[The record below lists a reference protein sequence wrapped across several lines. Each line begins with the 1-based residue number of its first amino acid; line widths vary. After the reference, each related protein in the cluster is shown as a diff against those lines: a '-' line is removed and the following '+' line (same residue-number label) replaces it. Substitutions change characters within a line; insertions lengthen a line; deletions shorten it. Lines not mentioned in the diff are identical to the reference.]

1 LTTTTSSIKG
11 IGMTSSY
18 KVQSRGACERHCHRW
33 APASGRP
40 LVEIPDL
47 ADFLRIARG
56 GVYGH
61 LRALEKNPARN
72 PAGLVARKGDCGY
85 RDEWR
90 LEQDRGDRQ
99 EPNLVFCLTVHEIP
113 TLEAMDRS

>member
-1 LTTTTSSIKG
+1 
-11 IGMTSSY
+11 
-18 KVQSRGACERHCHRW
+18 VV
-33 APASGRP
+33 PASGTAIDGRRQAAA
-40 LVEIPDL
+40 LIEIPNL
-47 ADFLRIARG
+47 AGFLRIARG
-56 GVYGH
+56 SVCEH
-61 LRALEKNPARN
+61 PRALEKNPARN
-72 PAGLVARKGDCGY
+72 PAGLVACKGDCGY

>member
-1 LTTTTSSIKG
+1 
-11 IGMTSSY
+11 M
-18 KVQSRGACERHCHRW
+18 GAC
-33 APASGRP
+33 S
-40 LVEIPDL
+40 LIEILNL
-47 ADFLRIARG
+47 AGFLRIAHG
-56 GVYGH
+56 SVCEH
-61 LRALEKNPARN
+61 LRASEKNPTRI
-72 PAGLVARKGDCGY
+72 PAGLVACKGDCGY